1 MKHHYYSNSKSCTQ
15 RGQALVLTAL
25 SLVVLL
31 AFAGLAV
38 DIGMIM
44 LTRLKLAKMTDAA
57 ALAAA
62 GALSGPPSEPDS
74 IRQARAIA
82 RARQYMIMHGF
93 EPDAPGNSL
102 IVSFPTISPP
112 EQPRKLVDLKATQR
126 LPLLLLPLIGIHEV
140 TVSSGNRQGEA
151 APLDVVLV
159 LDVSA
164 SMCYGNYQQDLYCE
178 TPVISG
184 QRDPYDPRQ
193 PEDLTYNPP
202 SDRNVNVRWFPFY
215 QMQDAA
221 RLFIDQLDPRYDQ
234 ISVVSFSSAEG
245 SWSGQGEARIHL
257 PLTNAM
263 ATAKDVIGVSPAT
276 GNGTVGLRPGGRT
289 NMAKGLELGI
299 DTLLAFA
306 PPGKARETAVGA
318 IILFSDGAPTR
329 TKSGTTPPG
338 CSSRSPE
345 NCALARRD
353 VMIEAQRAADNGII
367 VYTIFF
373 AHRADEQHNGLILQY
388 LADLTDNRKL
398 DAPGSFHTGQ
408 QRLFDP
414 STGLPSGEGYIA
426 YSDSSFTENYFY
438 VRTGEELR
446 QAFMAIYKRIYT
458 RLNR

>member
-1 MKHHYYSNSKSCTQ
+1 MERHRNRSCTQ
-15 RGQALVLTAL
+15 RGQALVLTAV

-44 LTRLKLAKMTDAA
+44 LTRLKLVKITDAA

-62 GALSGPPSEPDS
+62 GSLSGPPSESDS
-74 IRQARAIA
+74 VRRARAVA
-82 RARQYMIMHGF
+82 RARQYMLMHSF
-93 EPDAPGNSL
+93 DPDAPGNAL
-102 IVSFPTISPP
+102 RVSFPAVAPP
-112 EQPRKLVDLKATQR
+112 DQPRKLVELKATQR
-126 LPLLLLPLIGIHEV
+126 LSLLLLPLIGINEAA
-140 TVSSGNRQGEA
+140 VSSGDRQGEA

-164 SMCYGNYQQDLYCE
+164 SMCYGNYVRDLYCE
-178 TPVISG
+178 TPTISNL
-184 QRDPYDPRQ
+184 RDPYDPRQ
-193 PEDLTYNPP
+193 PEDLIYNPP

-234 ISVVSFSSAEG
+234 ISVVSFSSNEG
-245 SWSGQGEARIHL
+245 SWAGQGEARVHL
-257 PLTNAM
+257 PLTDVMNA
-263 ATAKDVIGVSPAT
+263 AKDVIGVSPAS
-276 GNGTVGLRPGGRT
+276 GNGVVGLRPGGRT

-299 DTLLAFA
+299 DTLLAFT
-306 PPGKARETAVGA
+306 PPGKARETAIGA

-329 TKSGTTPPG
+329 TKNGTTPSG
-338 CSSRSPE
+338 CSSSSPQ
-345 NCALARRD
+345 NCAAARRD
-353 VMIEAQRAADNGII
+353 VMIEAQRAADNAII

-373 AHRADEQHNGLILQY
+373 AHRSDEQNNGLILQY

-398 DAPGSFHTGQ
+398 DAPDGFRVGQ

-414 STGLPSGEGYIA
+414 STGLPTGEGYIA

-438 VRTGEELR
+438 VRTGEELK